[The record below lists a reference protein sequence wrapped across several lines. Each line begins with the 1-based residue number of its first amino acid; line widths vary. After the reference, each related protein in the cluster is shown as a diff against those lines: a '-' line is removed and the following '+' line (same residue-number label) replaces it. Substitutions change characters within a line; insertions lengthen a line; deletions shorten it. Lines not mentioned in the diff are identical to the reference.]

1 MSARKIIIIVVAI
14 ILAGAIVGFSVN
26 QTQKNVIAVQTGKV
40 IRQDISS
47 SVSASGEIKPKTYV
61 NVGANAIGRITKL
74 AVNEGD
80 KIKKGQM
87 LAQLENV
94 QASADVAAMRAQIES
109 NRTDSQA
116 AAAALV
122 TAQAQLN
129 SSKADAMRTKQD
141 YDRAESLY
149 KDRLIAKADYD
160 IKKAAY
166 EVAAALV
173 AQDEAKVKQAKAQLD
188 SADGHITQSRAQL
201 THATDVLSKTVYT
214 APFDGVVTYVPV
226 REGETVVLGIQNT
239 PGSTLMTL
247 ADMSVI
253 TAEVHVDE
261 TDIINVKLG
270 QPAEVTVDAMPGK
283 TFKGEV
289 TQIGDNAIVRSS
301 GLATSQS
308 TSSNQEAK
316 DFKVVVTLKDPSDN
330 MRPGLSATAKITTG
344 TSSNALTIPI
354 QALTIR
360 DKSDLE
366 QQNKKTPKA
375 QPDAAPAAAAA
386 KKKEEVQGVFV
397 VNNKKVEFRQVETG
411 IAGATDIEIKKGLQ
425 DGDEI
430 ITGSYKVLRTL
441 RNGSGIKVDNS
452 SAAKEES

>member
-1 MSARKIIIIVVAI
+1 MSAKKIVIIVGAI

-40 IRQDISS
+40 TRQDISS
-47 SVSASGEIKPKTYV
+47 SVTASGEIKPKTYV

-74 AVNEGD
+74 SVAEGD

-109 NRTDSQA
+109 NQTDSQA
-116 AAAALV
+116 AAAALN
-122 TAQAQLN
+122 TAEAALN
-129 SSKADAMRTKQD
+129 SSKADAARTKLE
-141 YDRAESLY
+141 YERAEGLY
-149 KDRLIAKADYD
+149 KAELIAKADYD
-160 IKKAAY
+160 TKKAAY
-166 EVAAALV
+166 EVSAAQV
-173 AQDEAKVKQAKAQLD
+173 AQDKAKIAQARAQLD
-188 SADGHITQSRAQL
+188 SAQGHISQSRAQL

-261 TDIINVKLG
+261 TDIINVKMG
-270 QPAEVTVDAMPGK
+270 QAAEVTVDAMPGK

-308 TSSNQEAK
+308 TSSSQEAK
-316 DFKVVVTLKDPSDN
+316 DFKVVVTLKDPPDN

-366 QQNKKTPKA
+366 QQDKKAAKPPTP
-375 QPDAAPAAAAA
+375 AAPTA
-386 KKKEEVQGVFV
+386 KKKDELQGVFV
-397 VNNKKVEFRQVETG
+397 IHNKKVEFRPVETG
-411 IAGATDIEIKKGLQ
+411 ITGSTDIEVKSGLSE
-425 DGDEI
+425 GDEI

-441 RNGSGIKVDNS
+441 RNGSGVKVDNS
-452 SAAKEES
+452 TAPKEES

>member
-129 SSKADAMRTKQD
+129 SSKADAVRTKQD

>member
-1 MSARKIIIIVVAI
+1 M
-14 ILAGAIVGFSVN
+14 
-26 QTQKNVIAVQTGKV
+26 
-40 IRQDISS
+40 
-47 SVSASGEIKPKTYV
+47 
-61 NVGANAIGRITKL
+61 
-74 AVNEGD
+74 
-80 KIKKGQM
+80 
-87 LAQLENV
+87 
-94 QASADVAAMRAQIES
+94 
-109 NRTDSQA
+109 
-116 AAAALV
+116 
-122 TAQAQLN
+122 
-129 SSKADAMRTKQD
+129 
-141 YDRAESLY
+141 
-149 KDRLIAKADYD
+149 
-160 IKKAAY
+160 
-166 EVAAALV
+166 
-173 AQDEAKVKQAKAQLD
+173 
-188 SADGHITQSRAQL
+188 
-201 THATDVLSKTVYT
+201 
-214 APFDGVVTYVPV
+214 
-226 REGETVVLGIQNT
+226 VLGIQNT

-253 TAEVHVDE
+253 TAEVRVDE

-316 DFKVVVTLKDPSDN
+316 DFKVVITLKDPPDN

-360 DKSDLE
+360 DKNDLE
-366 QQNKKTPKA
+366 QQNTKKTKA
-375 QPDAAPAAAAA
+375 QPDAAPAATAA

-397 VNNKKVEFRQVETG
+397 VQNKKVEFRPVETG
-411 IAGATDIEIKKGLQ
+411 ITGATDIEIKKGLK

-441 RNGSGIKVDNS
+441 RNGSGVKIDNS